1 MYTKFWEYYCDLS
14 LHIPKHQGC
23 RGNILGCVKPLIQGF
38 KHVQALHAE
47 SSHRREPA
55 TRVSDAHHP
64 GLDWLP
70 PPIDSQAVARKVA
83 RAPCTYSQRLADW
96 SAWVNPNLR
105 GILAGGGGWVVCCT
119 GSNSTDQL
127 VSITHILM
135 CCNAWRDHLVKP
147 FKPSRHSPLQLG
159 GYLLLFFVCNKLQ
172 SSWSVRAWEALSHYH
187 HFTNTQWCI

>member
-1 MYTKFWEYYCDLS
+1 MSRKYTWLRKTT
-14 LHIPKHQGC
+14 HPG
-23 RGNILGCVKPLIQGF
+23 
-38 KHVQALHAE
+38 VQA
-47 SSHRREPA
+47 R
-55 TRVSDAHHP
+55 P
-64 GLDWLP
+64 GLTCRVLPSKRTRHPCLRCPSPWPWLAPASDWLTSRGKEG
-70 PPIDSQAVARKVA
+70 SQSSL
-83 RAPCTYSQRLADW
+83 TYSQRLADW

-127 VSITHILM
+127 VSITHVLM